1 LTARYVVVLVLLL
14 IVTGGGS
21 AGRPAR
27 TKAAA
32 TLGVKP
38 SNVRFTDVTASA
50 GITFRSAAAAEDKY
64 IVTGGGVLLLDYD
77 RDGWLDIYFTNAPT
91 VNMYLKRQ
99 RAKSALY
106 RNNRDGTFSD
116 VTDAAGVGFPC
127 WAMGGAAADIDNDG
141 WPDIY
146 VTCLGRNVLLHNQQ
160 NGTFIDIAV
169 KAGVA
174 DERWSTGAAFG
185 DYDNDGL
192 VDLFVSNYV
201 DLRLTEVS
209 HLDSAKTCPYRGLE
223 VQCGPRGLRGAGDSL
238 YHNNGNVTFTDVSQQ
253 TRLNDPHGYFGL
265 GAIWTDLDDDGRID
279 LFVAND
285 ATPNFLYHNLG
296 SSRFEEI
303 GFESGTAL
311 SADGSA
317 QAGMG
322 VTVCDYLH
330 TGRLSLYVTNF
341 ADEYNTLYRNDGKLA
356 FTDVTY
362 VSMLATPTVPYLGW
376 GTACTDFDHDGWSD
390 LFVVNGHVYPQA
402 ERLTAGQKYRQR
414 MLFFTNQRDGT
425 FRDDSSSLGLPL
437 TVPHVSRGAA
447 FGDLDNDGDTDA
459 VVENLEGLPTILRND
474 SAERRHWITLELIG
488 TRSNRM
494 AIGAKVKVIAGPLV
508 QIDEVRSGS
517 SYLSQN
523 DMRLHFG
530 VDAQKVIDRVEIRWP
545 SGVVE
550 TIRNVIPNKFYTV
563 REGSGAA
570 VPWEPASAIKSK

>member
-1 LTARYVVVLVLLL
+1 MMTTSV
-14 IVTGGGS
+14 S
-21 AGRPAR
+21 AQRPAR
-27 TKAAA
+27 TEGPRK
-32 TLGVKP
+32 TSSKP
-38 SNVRFTDVTASA
+38 SDLRFTDVTAST
-50 GITFRSAAAAEDKY
+50 GITFRSAAAEEDKF

-91 VNMYLKRQ
+91 VNMFLKRQ

-127 WAMGGAAADIDNDG
+127 WAMGGAVADIDNDG

-146 VTCLGRNVLLHNQQ
+146 VTCLGQNALLHNQQ
-160 NGTFIDIAV
+160 NGTFIDIAA

-174 DERWSTGAAFG
+174 DERWSTGVAFA

-201 DLRLTEVS
+201 DLRLTDIS
-209 HLDSAKTCPYRGLE
+209 QLDSAKTCPYRGLE

-238 YHNNGNVTFTDVSQQ
+238 YHNNGDRTFTDVSQE
-253 TRLNDPHGYFGL
+253 TGLNDPRRYFGL
-265 GAIWTDLDDDGRID
+265 GATWTDLDDDGRID

-296 SSRFEEI
+296 NSRFEEI
-303 GFESGTAL
+303 GFESGTSL

-322 VTVCDYLH
+322 VAVCDYLH
-330 TGRLSLYVTNF
+330 TGRFSLYVTNF
-341 ADEYNTLYRNDGKLA
+341 ADEYNTLYRNDGKLT

-362 VSMLATPTVPYLGW
+362 TAMLAAPTVPYLGW
-376 GTACTDFDHDGWSD
+376 GAACTDFDHDGWSD

-402 ERLTAGQKYRQR
+402 NRLTAGQKYRQR
-414 MLFFTNQRDGT
+414 MLFFTNQRGT
-425 FRDDSSSLGLPL
+425 FRDDSSSVGLPL

-447 FGDLDNDGDTDA
+447 FGDLDNDGDTDV
-459 VVENLEGLPTILRND
+459 VVENLEGLPTILRNGGI
-474 SAERRHWITLELIG
+474 ERRHWITLELDG
-488 TRSNRM
+488 SRSNRM
-494 AIGAKVKVIAGPLV
+494 AIGAKVKLISGSLV
-508 QIDEVRSGS
+508 QIDEVRSGT

-530 VDAQKVIDRVEIRWP
+530 VDTQKVIDRVEIRWP
-545 SGVVE
+545 SGAVE
-550 TIRNVIPNKFYTV
+550 TLRNLTADKFYKIH
-563 REGSGAA
+563 EGSGAA
-570 VPWEPASAIKSK
+570 VPWDPSVTKKSK